1 MMMQLKSEPPLSWWI
16 ELDSLETL
24 NSTWSI
30 YVINSIDK
38 TKFIFQNHLRA
49 NDANK
54 RNMCK
59 AATNNGNVQ
68 RRRHEKF
75 NEGKKLFNI
84 VQFCLQN
91 RKENMGRTFFL
102 YYS

>member
-30 YVINSIDK
+30 YVINSINK

-54 RNMCK
+54 RGCNMCK

-68 RRRHEKF
+68 RRRHD
-75 NEGKKLFNI
+75 N
-84 VQFCLQN
+84 
-91 RKENMGRTFFL
+91 KESTLPN
-102 YYS
+102 